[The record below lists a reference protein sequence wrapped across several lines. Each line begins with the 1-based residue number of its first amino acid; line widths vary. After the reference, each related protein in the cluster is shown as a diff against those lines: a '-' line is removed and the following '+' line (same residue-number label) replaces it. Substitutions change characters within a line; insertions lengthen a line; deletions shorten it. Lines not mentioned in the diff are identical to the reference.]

1 MKPKVLFSYILLC
14 LIWGS
19 TWIILKK
26 SLTNGTPPLFGSGM
40 RFLLAGSI
48 LWVIIFF
55 QRNYPPFSKHALRI
69 YFQFGVLNLAISYGL
84 TYWATQYIYSSLSS
98 IIWSGFP
105 LTVAIFSYFM
115 LPNETL
121 TLKKSISLILGSI
134 GAALIL
140 FESINLSGENVT
152 IGVVLVILAVI
163 IASYPSVYL
172 KKYDQIVS
180 PLHINSVSQ
189 LMAGIILLSVSYF
202 IEGNH
207 QMIWSNYNI
216 FALIYLTIP
225 GSLIAWFIY
234 IWLYSHLSMAQISYI
249 AFFPPLMATALGWIF
264 LDEVLTTLS
273 IFGGLFVIFGAV
285 LINLHE

>member
-1 MKPKVLFSYILLC
+1 MRPKVLFSYILLC

-19 TWIILKK
+19 TWFILKK
-26 SLTNGTPPLFGSGM
+26 SLTNGTPPFFGSGM

-48 LWVIIFF
+48 LWIIIFF
-55 QRNYPPFSKHALRI
+55 QKNYPPFSKPALRI

-105 LTVAIFSYFM
+105 LTVALFSYFM
-115 LPNETL
+115 LPNEIL
-121 TLKKSISLILGSI
+121 TKKKVLSLALGSI
-134 GAALIL
+134 GAASILI
-140 FESINLSGENVT
+140 ESINLSGENVT

-172 KKYDQIVS
+172 KKYNQIVS
-180 PLHINSVSQ
+180 SLHINSVSQ

-202 IEGNH
+202 IENDQ

-225 GSLIAWFIY
+225 GSFIFGY
-234 IWLYSHLSMAQISYI
+234 TPICLCHRYHTLPFSHLLW
-249 AFFPPLMATALGWIF
+249 PLL
-264 LDEVLTTLS
+264 
-273 IFGGLFVIFGAV
+273 
-285 LINLHE
+285 

>member
-1 MKPKVLFSYILLC
+1 
-14 LIWGS
+14 
-19 TWIILKK
+19 
-26 SLTNGTPPLFGSGM
+26 M

-48 LWVIIFF
+48 LWIIIFF
-55 QRNYPPFSKHALRI
+55 QKNYPPFSKPALRI

-105 LTVAIFSYFM
+105 LTVALFSYFM
-115 LPNETL
+115 LPNEIL
-121 TLKKSISLILGSI
+121 TKKKVLSLALGSI
-134 GAALIL
+134 GAASILI
-140 FESINLSGENVT
+140 ESINLSGENVT

-172 KKYDQIVS
+172 KKYNQIVS
-180 PLHINSVSQ
+180 SLHINSVSQ

-202 IEGNH
+202 IENDQ

-234 IWLYSHLSMAQISYI
+234 IWLYSHLSMSQISYI
-249 AFFPPLMATALGWIF
+249 AFFPPLMATTLGWVF
-264 LDEVLTTLS
+264 LDEALTTMS
-273 IFGGLFVIFGAV
+273 IIGGISVIFGAV
-285 LINLHE
+285 LINFHE

>member
-249 AFFPPLMATALGWIF
+249 AFFPPLMAPALGWIF

-273 IFGGLFVIFGAV
+273 IFGGLFVIFGAL

>member
-140 FESINLSGENVT
+140 LESINLSGENVT

>member
-1 MKPKVLFSYILLC
+1 
-14 LIWGS
+14 
-19 TWIILKK
+19 
-26 SLTNGTPPLFGSGM
+26 
-40 RFLLAGSI
+40 
-48 LWVIIFF
+48 
-55 QRNYPPFSKHALRI
+55 
-69 YFQFGVLNLAISYGL
+69 
-84 TYWATQYIYSSLSS
+84 
-98 IIWSGFP
+98 
-105 LTVAIFSYFM
+105 M

-273 IFGGLFVIFGAV
+273 IFGGLFVIFGAL

>member
-48 LWVIIFF
+48 LWIIIFF
-55 QRNYPPFSKHALRI
+55 QRSYPPFSKHALRI

-121 TLKKSISLILGSI
+121 TIKKSISLILGSI
-134 GAALIL
+134 GAAFILI
-140 FESINLSGENVT
+140 ESINLSGENVT

>member
-48 LWVIIFF
+48 LWIIIFF
-55 QRNYPPFSKHALRI
+55 QRSYPPFSKHALRI

-273 IFGGLFVIFGAV
+273 IFGGLFVIFGAL

>member
-26 SLTNGTPPLFGSGM
+26 SLTNGTPPFFGSGM

-48 LWVIIFF
+48 LWIIIFF

-121 TLKKSISLILGSI
+121 TIKKSISLILGSI
-134 GAALIL
+134 GAAFILI
-140 FESINLSGENVT
+140 ESINLSGENVT

-172 KKYDQIVS
+172 KKYDQVVS

-273 IFGGLFVIFGAV
+273 IFGGIFIIFGAV

>member
-264 LDEVLTTLS
+264 LDEVLSTLS
-273 IFGGLFVIFGAV
+273 IFGGIFIIFGAV

>member
-273 IFGGLFVIFGAV
+273 IFGGLFVIFGAL

>member
-48 LWVIIFF
+48 LWIIIFF
-55 QRNYPPFSKHALRI
+55 QRSYPPFSKHALRI

-140 FESINLSGENVT
+140 LESINLSGENVT

-273 IFGGLFVIFGAV
+273 IFGGLFVIFGAL